1 MYFCVLFASCCSLVT
16 PRTPQSHP
24 LSTLAL
30 VPTLAHTLY
39 LRPLSHPCVA
49 ACLMT
54 CSHCIHNPYLWMH
67 VTCCGRFMCVLRFVC
82 LFKVGYLSNKRGFW
96 VVVERNCIHFTT
108 HFIECLVVET
118 KRFVGTVNVILTRQT
133 CGQRSSRAA
142 QSKRRVIESYFSK
155 RICHM
160 FQIPKCRGDWD
171 LGLCTSEVLAK
182 RKLLCN
188 GNFRGKKTWFVWR
201 KNRK

>member
-24 LSTLAL
+24 LRTLAL

-54 CSHCIHNPYLWMH
+54 CSHCIHNLYLWMH

-82 LFKVGYLSNKRGFW
+82 LLKIGYLSNKRGFW
-96 VVVERNCIHFTT
+96 VVVERNWIQFTT
-108 HFIECLVVET
+108 RFIECLVVET
-118 KRFVGTVNVILTRQT
+118 NRFVSSTVNVILTRQT
-133 CGQRSSRAA
+133 SGQRSSRAA
-142 QSKRRVIESYFSK
+142 QSKRRALDLKISFPFEFA
-155 RICHM
+155 IC
-160 FQIPKCRGDWD
+160 FKYQNVEETEI
-171 LGLCTSEVLAK
+171 
-182 RKLLCN
+182 
-188 GNFRGKKTWFVWR
+188 
-201 KNRK
+201 